1 MFTIDG
7 YIVRT
12 KSNDRFYGV
21 DEMREAMADAYLNSG
36 ICVRAEVLED
46 ETKHYCQYDFKCKCW
61 ADGYEF
67 SPRYDRCT
75 ASTEKLNDMSKEI
88 MRLQRELADIKFK
101 ICLKEWKR
109 T

>member
-36 ICVRAEVLED
+36 ICVRAEALGD
-46 ETKHYCQYDFKCKCW
+46 ETKHYCRFDFKCKCW
-61 ADGYEF
+61 EDEYEF
-67 SPRYDRCT
+67 LPRHDRCT

-88 MRLQRELADIKFK
+88 IRLQRELADIKFK
-101 ICLKEWKR
+101 IFLKECKR

>member
-36 ICVRAEVLED
+36 ICVRAEALED

-61 ADGYEF
+61 EDGYEF

-88 MRLQRELADIKFK
+88 IRLQRELADIKFK

>member
-1 MFTIDG
+1 
-7 YIVRT
+7 
-12 KSNDRFYGV
+12 
-21 DEMREAMADAYLNSG
+21 MREAMAGAYLNNG
-36 ICVRAEVLED
+36 ICVREEVLED
-46 ETKHYCQYDFKCKCW
+46 ETKHYCQYDFKCKYW
-61 ADGYEF
+61 VDGYEF

-88 MRLQRELADIKFK
+88 IRLQRELADIKFK

>member
-21 DEMREAMADAYLNSG
+21 DEMREAMADAYLNSV
-36 ICVRAEVLED
+36 ICVRAEMLED
-46 ETKHYCQYDFKCKCW
+46 ETKYYCQYDFKCKCW

-67 SPRYDRCT
+67 SPRSDSCT

-88 MRLQRELADIKFK
+88 IRLQRELADIKFK

>member
-1 MFTIDG
+1 MFIIDG

-36 ICVRAEVLED
+36 ICVRAEVLEY

-61 ADGYEF
+61 VDGYEF
-67 SPRYDRCT
+67 SPRSDSCT

-88 MRLQRELADIKFK
+88 IRLQRELADIKFK

>member
-67 SPRYDRCT
+67 SPRSDSCT

-88 MRLQRELADIKFK
+88 IRLQRELADIKFK
-101 ICLKEWKR
+101 ICLKKWKR